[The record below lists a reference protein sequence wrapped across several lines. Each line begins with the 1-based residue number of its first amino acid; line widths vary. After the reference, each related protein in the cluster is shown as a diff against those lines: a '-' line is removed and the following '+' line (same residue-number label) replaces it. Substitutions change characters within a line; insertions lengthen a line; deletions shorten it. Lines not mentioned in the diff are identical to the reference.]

1 MGKQYNKVLKR
12 RRRAAYM
19 TKRKLALRELVK
31 NSPKAKT
38 TKSKVAKPKVARK
51 TVAAKKEKVVEPEPE
66 VVAEKAN
73 PADVLGPETTEPPV
87 NESKTAETKEKKPE
101 KSPEN

>member
-51 TVAAKKEKVVEPEPE
+51 TVAAKKEKVNLFIDIDLKDFFQDD
-66 VVAEKAN
+66 A
-73 PADVLGPETTEPPV
+73 
-87 NESKTAETKEKKPE
+87 KTLSLFSGAFKEIGFNLSYIE
-101 KSPEN
+101 L

>member
-38 TKSKVAKPKVARK
+38 TKSTAGKPKVARK
-51 TVAAKKEKVVEPEPE
+51 PVAATKAKAVEPTHELG
-66 VVAEKAN
+66 AYKAN
-73 PADVLGPETTEPPV
+73 PTDVLGPETTEPPV

>member
-19 TKRKLALRELVK
+19 AKRKLALRELVK
-31 NSPKAKT
+31 DSPKAKT
-38 TKSKVAKPKVARK
+38 TKTKAAKPKVARK
-51 TVAAKKEKVVEPEPE
+51 TVAVKKEKVVEPEPE

-73 PADVLGPETTEPPV
+73 PTDVLGPEATEPPV
-87 NESKTAETKEKKPE
+87 NESKTAETKEKSE
-101 KSPEN
+101 ESPEN

>member
-51 TVAAKKEKVVEPEPE
+51 TVAAKKEKVVER
-66 VVAEKAN
+66 
-73 PADVLGPETTEPPV
+73 
-87 NESKTAETKEKKPE
+87 KEKKVLVKTLLFLLPPLVFY
-101 KSPEN
+101 KKAHRHYFVCLRA